1 MKFSKLQAAGNDFIL
16 VDARNIEQDWAKL
29 AQTMCRRHFGIGADG
44 LILLQNSNI
53 ADLKMRMFNPDGSE
67 AETCGNGLR
76 CFAKY
81 VIERGIVDKVPLRA
95 KRDDL
100 CLAIETLSGIRK
112 TRAYMSEDKVNRV
125 QVSMGLPQFN
135 PEQIPIALTTD
146 VIASRSS
153 SVIARCSFSVIARCS
168 FSVIAR
174 NEVTKQPPIITYQL
188 TVDSYQ
194 LSVSLLSMGNP
205 HAVSFTSDP
214 VASFPLVEVGPK
226 VERHPLFPQRTNF
239 EIARVLNR
247 GRIEA
252 RVWERGAGETLACGS
267 GACAI
272 AVAAQLL
279 GYIDK
284 QVDIILPGGVLT
296 VFWDRVGE
304 VLLSGPVE
312 EVFSGEY
319 PM

>member
-1 MKFSKLQAAGNDFIL
+1 MKFSKLQATGNDFIL
-16 VDARNIEQDWAKL
+16 VDARNMEQNWPKL
-29 AQTMCRRHFGIGADG
+29 AQTLCQRHFSIGADG
-44 LILLQNSNI
+44 LILVQESNI

-81 VIERGIVDKVPLRA
+81 VIEKGIVGEVSLRA
-95 KRDDL
+95 KRSNL
-100 CLAIETLSGIRK
+100 CLAIETLSGIRRA
-112 TRAYMSEDKVNRV
+112 RAYMPEGKVNRV
-125 QVSMGLPQFN
+125 EVSMGSPQFDA
-135 PEQIPIALTTD
+135 EQIPVTLTRTL
-146 VIASRSS
+146 SLEGRGLEEG
-153 SVIARCSFSVIARCS
+153 
-168 FSVIAR
+168 
-174 NEVTKQPPIITYQL
+174 EVKHCQPILNYPLKIGERKL
-188 TVDSYQ
+188 T
-194 LSVSLLSMGNP
+194 LSLLSMGNP
-205 HAVSFTSDP
+205 HAVSFTPDP
-214 VASFPLVEVGPK
+214 VATFPLAKIGPK

-239 EIARVLNR
+239 EIARVL
-247 GRIEA
+247 GRRRVEA

-279 GYIDK
+279 NYTDN

-296 VFWDRVGE
+296 VYWDRVGE
-304 VLLSGPVE
+304 VSLSGSVE

>member
-1 MKFSKLQAAGNDFIL
+1 MKFSKLQATGNDFIL
-16 VDARNIEQDWAKL
+16 VDARNMEQNWPKL
-29 AQTMCRRHFGIGADG
+29 AQILCQRHFSIGADG
-44 LILLQNSNI
+44 LILVQESNI

-81 VIERGIVDKVPLRA
+81 VIEKGIVGEVSLRA
-95 KRDDL
+95 KRSNL
-100 CLAIETLSGIRK
+100 CLAIETLSGIRRAK
-112 TRAYMSEDKVNRV
+112 AYMPEGKVNRV
-125 QVSMGLPQFN
+125 EVSMGSPQFE
-135 PEQIPIALTTD
+135 PEQIPVTFTTD

-153 SVIARCSFSVIARCS
+153 SVIAR
-168 FSVIAR
+168 
-174 NEVTKQPPIITYQL
+174 NEVTKQSPIITYQL
-188 TVDSYQ
+188 TADSYQ

-205 HAVSFTSDP
+205 HAVSFTPDP
-214 VASFPLVEVGPK
+214 VASFPLAEIGPK

-239 EIARVLNR
+239 EIARVLSR
-247 GRIEA
+247 RRVEA
-252 RVWERGAGETLACGS
+252 RVWERGVGETLACGS

-272 AVAAQLL
+272 AIAAQLL
-279 GYIDK
+279 NYTNN

-296 VFWDRVGE
+296 VYWDRVGE
-304 VLLSGPVE
+304 VSLSGSVE